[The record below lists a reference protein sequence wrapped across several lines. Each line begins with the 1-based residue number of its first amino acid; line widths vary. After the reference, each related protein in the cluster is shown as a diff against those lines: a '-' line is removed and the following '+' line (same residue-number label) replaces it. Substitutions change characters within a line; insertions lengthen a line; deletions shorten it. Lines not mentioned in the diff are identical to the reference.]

1 MFFFPMKIKNNFV
14 FTTQFFFWIK
24 IAQKKLRSLKG
35 FQFQNFTLWLGS
47 HQKQEGNELRLK

>member
-1 MFFFPMKIKNNFV
+1 MKIKNNFV